1 MLHDFNHT
9 TNCLRS
15 FARPALIVNF
25 GFAMIKPRNEINDQL
40 KHELMSWLRLIEF
53 YRQENALLK
62 YRLSELVDDSEDKK
76 FLQLAEHY
84 QNEFLLKDDTLK
96 KLLKNVRQYLDWLE
110 DGNENASGVLNNH
123 HILRDEILGFE
134 KNFISVS
141 AEFNQTMLQ
150 SLSI

>member
-1 MLHDFNHT
+1 
-9 TNCLRS
+9 
-15 FARPALIVNF
+15 
-25 GFAMIKPRNEINDQL
+25 MIKPRNEINDQL

-84 QNEFLLKDDTLK
+84 QNEFLLKDETLK

-110 DGNENASGVLNNH
+110 DGNENASGIINNH

-134 KNFISVS
+134 KNFINVS
-141 AEFNQTMLQ
+141 AKFNQTMLQ

>member
-1 MLHDFNHT
+1 
-9 TNCLRS
+9 
-15 FARPALIVNF
+15 
-25 GFAMIKPRNEINDQL
+25 
-40 KHELMSWLRLIEF
+40 MSWLRLIEF

-62 YRLSELVDDSEDKK
+62 YRLSALVDDSEDKK
-76 FLQLAEHY
+76 FLQLAEHF

-110 DGNENASGVLNNH
+110 DGNENASGIINNH

-134 KNFISVS
+134 KNFINVS
-141 AEFNQTMLQ
+141 AKFNQTMLQ

>member
-1 MLHDFNHT
+1 
-9 TNCLRS
+9 
-15 FARPALIVNF
+15 
-25 GFAMIKPRNEINDQL
+25 MIKPRKEISEQL

-96 KLLKNVRQYLDWLE
+96 KLLKSVRQYLDWLE
-110 DGNENASGVLNNH
+110 DENEKASDILPHH
-123 HILRDEILGFE
+123 HILRNEILRFE
-134 KNFISVS
+134 KDFIRVS
-141 AEFNQTMLQ
+141 AAFNQTMLQ
-150 SLSI
+150 ALSL

>member
-1 MLHDFNHT
+1 
-9 TNCLRS
+9 
-15 FARPALIVNF
+15 
-25 GFAMIKPRNEINDQL
+25 
-40 KHELMSWLRLIEF
+40 MSWLRLIEF

-84 QNEFLLKDDTLK
+84 QNEFLLKDETLK

-110 DGNENASGVLNNH
+110 DGNENASAILNNH
-123 HILRDEILGFE
+123 HIFRNEILRLE
-134 KNFISVS
+134 ESFISVS
-141 AEFNQTMLQ
+141 AKFNQTMLQ